1 MEPAGLLPAPHAS
14 KWSGRATSAPW
25 VEVRT
30 DCQGVSPH
38 GSGLPGAA
46 VAELP
51 RAVVQSHGESMRR
64 GGSGGVLGTDSSLVF
79 SANCW
84 PGCNLIGCFFILSMH
99 CGVCVRQI

>member
-64 GGSGGVLGTDSSLVF
+64 GGLAGSWAQTPAWCSQ
-79 SANCW
+79 
-84 PGCNLIGCFFILSMH
+84 LIAGLAAI
-99 CGVCVRQI
+99 